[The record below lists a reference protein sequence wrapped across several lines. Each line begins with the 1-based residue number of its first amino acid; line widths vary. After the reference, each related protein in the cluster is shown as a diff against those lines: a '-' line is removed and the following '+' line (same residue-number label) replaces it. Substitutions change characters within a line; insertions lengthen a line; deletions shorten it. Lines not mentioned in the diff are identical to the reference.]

1 MRKKLGMPELP
12 LQALAGKFSIADVR
26 DKFAEL
32 TKKTPRDERAER
44 LFLAGKLHM
53 VRTHPTDSLV
63 SRRRLADMLVR
74 DYDIAQLISGAPVP
88 GGVGY
93 GMFYTDAFKTNFA
106 TGTAIWFDIVCPNP
120 PGGNV
125 NTYLYLTAT
134 NRAARGVEAF
144 VSYNGQSSTF
154 FKVFDWARTD
164 QWQTNISFANLGDY
178 LRTAS
183 AHGNSYQVMS
193 VANAT
198 VQDGTNTWYNQVWL
212 WNRAQSRWDMTY
224 QFNYT
229 ATLADQQT
237 GWVGSWG
244 PIIETFQ
251 DSYLGTNHMGFLS
264 TRLISRNASNQWG
277 DWFLL
282 GASDSTVRV
291 DNKGFC
297 LVFNDP
303 NHTWVAYS

>member
-1 MRKKLGMPELP
+1 
-12 LQALAGKFSIADVR
+12 
-26 DKFAEL
+26 
-32 TKKTPRDERAER
+32 
-44 LFLAGKLHM
+44 
-53 VRTHPTDSLV
+53 
-63 SRRRLADMLVR
+63 
-74 DYDIAQLISGAPVP
+74 
-88 GGVGY
+88 
-93 GMFYTDAFKTNFA
+93 
-106 TGTAIWFDIVCPNP
+106 
-120 PGGNV
+120 
-125 NTYLYLTAT
+125 
-134 NRAARGVEAF
+134 
-144 VSYNGQSSTF
+144 
-154 FKVFDWARTD
+154 
-164 QWQTNISFANLGDY
+164 
-178 LRTAS
+178 
-183 AHGNSYQVMS
+183 MS